1 MYDTARSFIDQLG
14 GYRAVAKRLK
24 LGETTVHGHMLAGT
38 LPAKWY
44 AACIAMAGERGIE
57 PPQRTLFSFMPLPA
71 HAANDTPDT
80 ERAG

>member
-1 MYDTARSFIDQLG
+1 MYDTTRSFIESLG
-14 GYRAVAKRLK
+14 GYRAVAKRLR

-57 PPQRTLFSFMPLPA
+57 PPQRQLFSFMPLPA
-71 HAANDTPDT
+71 LTTDSTPT
-80 ERAG
+80 PERTG